1 MKSKERLLPLGI
13 ALLLVALAVALVSG
27 CGYVKAK
34 TENPHAD
41 FNKNAEN
48 LILGLQQYKEFTGAY
63 PVGNNVSITK
73 AMMGKNEKKVLILS
87 IRQSDLNDKG
97 EIVDPW
103 QTPFRFYFSGDEVL
117 IRSAGPNRVW
127 EDDLAPE
134 SDDLYRS
141 TLTGRKK

>member
-1 MKSKERLLPLGI
+1 MKAKEPLLPIGI
-13 ALLLVALAVALVSG
+13 ALLLAALAVALVSG
-27 CGYVKAK
+27 CDYVNARSD
-34 TENPHAD
+34 PHTQ

-63 PVGNNVSITK
+63 PVGNNVSITR
-73 AMMGKNEKKVLILS
+73 AMMGQNDKKVLILS
-87 IRQSDLNDKG
+87 IRQNDLNDKG

-103 QTPFRFYFSGDEVL
+103 YTPFRFYFSGDEVL

-127 EDDLAPE
+127 EDDILPE

-141 TLTGRKK
+141 TLTGRQK

>member
-1 MKSKERLLPLGI
+1 MKLKEPLIPFGI
-13 ALLLVALAVALVSG
+13 ALLVTALAAALVSG
-27 CGYVKAK
+27 CGYVNAK
-34 TENPHAD
+34 TDPNAQ

-63 PVGNNVSITK
+63 PVGNNLSITK
-73 AMMGKNEKKVLILS
+73 ALMGQNDKKVLILS

-97 EIVDPW
+97 EILDPW
-103 QTPFRFYFSGDEVL
+103 NTPFRFYFSGDEVL

-127 EDDLAPE
+127 EDDDQPE

-141 TLTGRKK
+141 TLTGRTK

>member
-1 MKSKERLLPLGI
+1 MKSKEPLIPVGI
-13 ALLLVALAVALVSG
+13 AILITGLAVALVSG
-27 CGYVKAK
+27 CGYVNAK
-34 TENPHAD
+34 TDPHAQ

-63 PVGNNVSITK
+63 PVGSNLSITK
-73 AMMGKNEKKVLILS
+73 AMMGHSDKKVLILS

-103 QTPFRFYFSGDEVL
+103 NTPFRFYFSGNEVL

-127 EDDLAPE
+127 EDDDQPQ

-141 TLTGRKK
+141 TLTGRQK

>member
-1 MKSKERLLPLGI
+1 MKPNKPLIPLGI
-13 ALLLVALAVALVSG
+13 ALLVAGLAAALVSG
-27 CGYVKAK
+27 CGYVNAK
-34 TENPHAD
+34 TDPNAQ
-41 FNKNAEN
+41 FNKNAEQ

-63 PVGNNVSITK
+63 PVGSNMSITK
-73 AMMGKNEKKVLILS
+73 ALMGKNEKKVLILA

-103 QTPFRFYFSGDEVL
+103 GTPYRLYFSGDEVL

-127 EDDLAPE
+127 EDDNQPE

-141 TLTGRKK
+141 TLTKA

>member
-1 MKSKERLLPLGI
+1 MKNKETLVPFGI
-13 ALLLVALAVALVSG
+13 AVVVAALALAVVTG
-27 CGYVKAK
+27 CGYVNAKAD
-34 TENPHAD
+34 PQAA
-41 FNKNAEN
+41 FNKNAES

-63 PVGNNVSITK
+63 PVGNNVSITR
-73 AMMGKNEKKVLILS
+73 ALMGQNEKKVLILS

-103 QTPFRFYFSGDEVL
+103 NNPFRFYFSGDEVL

-127 EDDLAPE
+127 EDDDVTA

-141 TLTGRKK
+141 TLTGRTP